1 MEWNEI
7 GPGIVLINNIGN
19 GKKYIENIEN
29 HVSNGKLFWVSDTN
43 KKIDEDV
50 NKKAMSTMYIDNI
63 RRRGLADPLNPTAE
77 EILHENIFDRFDR
90 DFKLAYEK
98 YTQDFRV
105 PVTQKEDYEILKY
118 NESNFFIDHVDDGLF
133 MTRKVSIVYYFNDDY
148 EGGELEFIHFGVTIK
163 PKAGDLFVFPSAYSY
178 EHQIHEIKSG
188 SPRWT
193 IVSFLFFGHDEE
205 SKLRRSTLK
214 TFPSKP
220 EFITLF

>member
-63 RRRGLADPLNPTAE
+63 RRRGLADPLNPTE
-77 EILHENIFDRFDR
+77 KEILHENIFDRFDR

-133 MTRKVSIVYYFNDDY
+133 MTRKVSVVYYFNDDY
-148 EGGELEFIHFGVTIK
+148 EGGEIVFPRFNVEVK
-163 PKAGDLFVFPSAYSY
+163 PKANQLALFPSNYMYNHNVKEITKGTRYSMVN
-178 EHQIHEIKSG
+178 
-188 SPRWT
+188 W
-193 IVSFLFFGHDEE
+193 
-205 SKLRRSTLK
+205 LK
-214 TFPSKP
+214 
-220 EFITLF
+220 

>member
-19 GKKYIENIEN
+19 GKKYIENIEQ
-29 HVSNGKLFWVSDTN
+29 HVSNGNLLWVSDTN

-50 NKKAMSTMYIDNI
+50 NKKAMSTMYIDNV
-63 RRRGLADPLNPTAE
+63 RRRGLSDPLNPTTK
-77 EILHENIFDRFDR
+77 EIIHEQIFDRFDR
-90 DFKLAYEK
+90 DFKSAYEK

-148 EGGELEFIHFGVTIK
+148 EGGEIVFPRFNVEVK
-163 PKAGDLFVFPSAYSY
+163 PKANQLALFPANYMYNHNVKEITKGTRYSMVN
-178 EHQIHEIKSG
+178 
-188 SPRWT
+188 W
-193 IVSFLFFGHDEE
+193 
-205 SKLRRSTLK
+205 LK
-214 TFPSKP
+214 
-220 EFITLF
+220 

>member
-63 RRRGLADPLNPTAE
+63 RRRGLADPFNPTE
-77 EILHENIFDRFDR
+77 KEILHENIFDRFDR

-148 EGGELEFIHFGVTIK
+148 EGGEIVFPRFNVEVK
-163 PKAGDLFVFPSAYSY
+163 PKANQLALFPSNYMYNHNVKEITKGTRYSMVN
-178 EHQIHEIKSG
+178 
-188 SPRWT
+188 W
-193 IVSFLFFGHDEE
+193 
-205 SKLRRSTLK
+205 LK
-214 TFPSKP
+214 
-220 EFITLF
+220 

>member
-19 GKKYIENIEN
+19 GKKYIETIEDY
-29 HVSNGKLFWVSDTN
+29 VSNGKLFWQSDTN

-50 NKKAMSTMYIDNI
+50 NKKSMSTMYIDNV
-63 RRRGLADPLNPTAE
+63 RRRGLADALNPTE
-77 EILHENIFDRFDR
+77 TEILHERIFDRFDR

-118 NESNFFIDHVDDGLF
+118 NEGNFFIDHVDDGLF

-148 EGGELEFIHFGVTIK
+148 EGGEIVFPRFNVEIK
-163 PKAGDLFVFPSAYSY
+163 PKANQLALFPANYMYNHNVKEITKGTRYSMVN
-178 EHQIHEIKSG
+178 
-188 SPRWT
+188 W
-193 IVSFLFFGHDEE
+193 
-205 SKLRRSTLK
+205 LK
-214 TFPSKP
+214 
-220 EFITLF
+220 

>member
-19 GKKYIENIEN
+19 GKKYIETIEDY
-29 HVSNGKLFWVSDTN
+29 VSNGKLFWQSDTN

-63 RRRGLADPLNPTAE
+63 RRRGLADPLNPTE
-77 EILHENIFDRFDR
+77 KEILHENIFDRFDR

-148 EGGELEFIHFGVTIK
+148 EGGEIIFPRFGVEIK
-163 PKAGDLFVFPSAYSY
+163 PKANQLAIFPSNYMYNHNVNKVTKGTRYSMVN
-178 EHQIHEIKSG
+178 
-188 SPRWT
+188 W
-193 IVSFLFFGHDEE
+193 
-205 SKLRRSTLK
+205 LK
-214 TFPSKP
+214 
-220 EFITLF
+220 

>member
-19 GKKYIENIEN
+19 GKKYIETIEDY
-29 HVSNGKLFWVSDTN
+29 VSNGKLFWQSDTN

-63 RRRGLADPLNPTAE
+63 RRRGLADPLNPTE
-77 EILHENIFDRFDR
+77 KEILHENIFDRFDR

-148 EGGELEFIHFGVTIK
+148 EGGEIIFPRFGVEIK
-163 PKAGDLFVFPSAYSY
+163 PKANQLAIFPANYMYNHNVNKVTKGTRYSMVN
-178 EHQIHEIKSG
+178 
-188 SPRWT
+188 W
-193 IVSFLFFGHDEE
+193 
-205 SKLRRSTLK
+205 LK
-214 TFPSKP
+214 
-220 EFITLF
+220 

>member
-19 GKKYIENIEN
+19 GKKYIETIEDY
-29 HVSNGKLFWVSDTN
+29 VSNGKLFWQSDTN
-43 KKIDEDV
+43 KKIDEDLD
-50 NKKAMSTMYIDNI
+50 KKAMNTMYIDNI
-63 RRRGLADPLNPTAE
+63 RRRGLADPINPTE
-77 EILHENIFDRFDR
+77 TEILHERIFDRFDR

-148 EGGELEFIHFGVTIK
+148 EGGEIVFPRFNVEIK
-163 PKAGDLFVFPSAYSY
+163 PKANQLALFPANYMYNHNVNKVTKGTRYSMVN
-178 EHQIHEIKSG
+178 
-188 SPRWT
+188 W
-193 IVSFLFFGHDEE
+193 
-205 SKLRRSTLK
+205 LK
-214 TFPSKP
+214 
-220 EFITLF
+220 